1 MQIVNREKSYCNIY
15 LRLQTRSY
23 KPDHTCQKNLLMIY
37 KLLQMSNEKLLGVF
51 LIFFVIGATIYIA
64 VNQFKQEVKDATA
77 SPTPSPSSLVFNQ
90 ASSAPQAQQ
99 PQPSQLPLAK
109 NKQLAQFPG
118 IVPDDLRQN
127 KKAMIQTSK
136 GIIELEIY
144 PEATKAASNFMIL
157 ASNGFYD
164 GLKFHRVEDWV
175 IQGGDP
181 LGTGSGGPGY
191 QFEDE
196 PVTRPYNVGIV
207 AMANAG
213 PNTNGSQFFIM
224 KKDTPLQ
231 PDYTIFGAVISGQD
245 VVDKIAVGDV
255 MQKVIIGPL
264 K

>member
-1 MQIVNREKSYCNIY
+1 MV
-15 LRLQTRSY
+15 
-23 KPDHTCQKNLLMIY
+23 Y
-37 KLLQMSNEKLLGVF
+37 KLLQMSNEKLLGAF

-64 VNQFKQEVKDATA
+64 VNQFKQEVKNVTA
-77 SPTPSPSSLVFNQ
+77 SPTPSPSPLVFNQ
-90 ASSAPQAQQ
+90 TAQAQQ
-99 PQPSQLPLAK
+99 PQPSELPLAK

-118 IVPDDLRQN
+118 IVSDDLRQN

-136 GIIELEIY
+136 GIIQFEIY

-164 GLKFHRVEDWV
+164 GLKFHRVEDWF

-196 PVTRPYNVGIV
+196 PVTRPYNAGIV

-213 PNTNGSQFFIM
+213 PNTNGSQFFVM
-224 KKDTPLQ
+224 KKDAPLR
-231 PDYTIFGAVISGQD
+231 PNYTIFGAVIAGQD
-245 VVDKIAVGDV
+245 VVDKITAGDI
-255 MQKVIIGPL
+255 MQKVVISPL

>member
-1 MQIVNREKSYCNIY
+1 MQEG
-15 LRLQTRSY
+15 
-23 KPDHTCQKNLLMIY
+23 NLPKKTIGGIHFT
-37 KLLQMSNEKLLGVF
+37 LQMTNEKLLGFF
-51 LIFFVIGATIYIA
+51 LVLFIIGATIYIA
-64 VNQFKQEVKDATA
+64 VNRFKQEVTNATA
-77 SPTPSPSSLVFNQ
+77 SPTPTPAALTFNQ
-90 ASSAPQAQQ
+90 GSTTAANQTNQKQQTQQVQQ
-99 PQPSQLPLAK
+99 PQATELPLAK
-109 NKQLAQFPG
+109 NKQLTRFPG
-118 IVPDDLRQN
+118 IVSDDLRQN

-144 PEATKAASNFMIL
+144 PEATKAASNFLIL

-196 PVTRPYNVGIV
+196 PVERPYVTGTV
-207 AMANAG
+207 AMANSG

-224 KKDTPLQ
+224 KKDTPLE
-231 PDYTIFGAVISGQD
+231 PNYTIFGAVIAGQD
-245 VVDKIAVGDV
+245 VVDKIAVGDI
-255 MQKVIIGPL
+255 MQKVVIGPL